1 MEKKLG
7 LLLIIGIGALA
18 AYHLLKKPAKSVKF
32 NASMENTDEISREI
46 EADAN
51 VEKVQPEL
59 PQFGVPRNMMQVKK
73 SGVFKNSYTSF
84 ANAAGHR
91 NYVDVKH
98 NAFFKPELG
107 AFHK

>member
-7 LLLIIGIGALA
+7 LILIIGIGGIA
-18 AYHLLKKPAKSVKF
+18 AYHLLKKPAKSVNF
-32 NASMENTDEISREI
+32 HSSIEEISREI

-59 PQFGVPRNMMQVKK
+59 PRLGVPRNMMQVKK